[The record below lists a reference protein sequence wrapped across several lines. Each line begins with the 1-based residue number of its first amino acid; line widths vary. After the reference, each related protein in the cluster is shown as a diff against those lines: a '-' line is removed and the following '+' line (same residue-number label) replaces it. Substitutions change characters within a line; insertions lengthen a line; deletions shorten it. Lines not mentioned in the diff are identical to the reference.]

1 MVMVHPTR
9 RSGAGEDR
17 LFRVLRPSANRI
29 VRGRRSVMAHT
40 ISLDGSSIQRYEH
53 CRTDAGPENAV
64 AAVVLAA
71 DALAGLHVHGVG
83 NSDGSGCQ
91 AAGEGGKTGSKGPL
105 AYGCSPHD
113 KYCNTAK
120 FASPVSDNIGF
131 AIESNEVSARLNTL
145 ATGGPD
151 QAVYRNLRYDYGYS
165 LEVPRGWYLDAEA
178 EGYSFFLPYHPDGWL
193 DVDVFVPPEP
203 HSDRNS
209 QLDNFSDWYSNNYLP
224 SIATEHW
231 ALFQPISRSEVSVN
245 GQDFYRLEYRLQ
257 VSAEYCVENAVTVL
271 SVSNSFPDRPFEF
284 ATTGSVCESTL
295 PAHGAERQ
303 RILNSFRP

>member
-1 MVMVHPTR
+1 MCVLTSSARRVRLSSSSTVRVTALMVMVHPTR

-105 AYGCSPHD
+105 AHGCSPRD
-113 KYCNTAK
+113 NYTWRP
-120 FASPVSDNIGF
+120 FSDDRFPENAGLSRCCSQIH
-131 AIESNEVSARLNTL
+131 
-145 ATGGPD
+145 
-151 QAVYRNLRYDYGYS
+151 QAVPCGDEAAPLQLLIRSS
-165 LEVPRGWYLDAEA
+165 LGRCGMLA
-178 EGYSFFLPYHPDGWL
+178 
-193 DVDVFVPPEP
+193 
-203 HSDRNS
+203 
-209 QLDNFSDWYSNNYLP
+209 
-224 SIATEHW
+224 
-231 ALFQPISRSEVSVN
+231 
-245 GQDFYRLEYRLQ
+245 
-257 VSAEYCVENAVTVL
+257 
-271 SVSNSFPDRPFEF
+271 
-284 ATTGSVCESTL
+284 
-295 PAHGAERQ
+295 
-303 RILNSFRP
+303 

>member
-105 AYGCSPHD
+105 AHGCSPR
-113 KYCNTAK
+113 
-120 FASPVSDNIGF
+120 DNPSYHAAF
-131 AIESNEVSARLNTL
+131 TL
-145 ATGGPD
+145 WNPPSLAPLE
-151 QAVYRNLRYDYGYS
+151 NLS
-165 LEVPRGWYLDAEA
+165 
-178 EGYSFFLPYHPDGWL
+178 
-193 DVDVFVPPEP
+193 
-203 HSDRNS
+203 
-209 QLDNFSDWYSNNYLP
+209 
-224 SIATEHW
+224 
-231 ALFQPISRSEVSVN
+231 
-245 GQDFYRLEYRLQ
+245 
-257 VSAEYCVENAVTVL
+257 
-271 SVSNSFPDRPFEF
+271 
-284 ATTGSVCESTL
+284 
-295 PAHGAERQ
+295 
-303 RILNSFRP
+303 

>member
-1 MVMVHPTR
+1 MVMVHPSR

-105 AYGCSPHD
+105 CA
-113 KYCNTAK
+113 
-120 FASPVSDNIGF
+120 
-131 AIESNEVSARLNTL
+131 
-145 ATGGPD
+145 
-151 QAVYRNLRYDYGYS
+151 
-165 LEVPRGWYLDAEA
+165 
-178 EGYSFFLPYHPDGWL
+178 
-193 DVDVFVPPEP
+193 
-203 HSDRNS
+203 
-209 QLDNFSDWYSNNYLP
+209 
-224 SIATEHW
+224 
-231 ALFQPISRSEVSVN
+231 
-245 GQDFYRLEYRLQ
+245 
-257 VSAEYCVENAVTVL
+257 
-271 SVSNSFPDRPFEF
+271 RPF
-284 ATTGSVCESTL
+284 A
-295 PAHGAERQ
+295 AR
-303 RILNSFRP
+303 